1 MSHIVTT
8 FLALSATLLAG
19 TAASAATNTAAY
31 GPLYHEYRLTLSEG
45 ERTELLGPLWGSE
58 RSATHAQWAIPPLLS
73 RHADLD
79 GDFEEYDFL
88 YPLLSYN
95 RTGKESR
102 WQLFQLIS
110 FSTSGRQDDRTV
122 DRTTLFPF
130 YWSQRSQNADEN
142 YTALF
147 PLYGQIKNRLMRD
160 EIEFVLFPLYAKT
173 RKRDVVT
180 ENYLFPIF
188 HTRHGEK
195 LDGWQFWPLIGH
207 EKKEVT
213 QRKDAFGDVTTI
225 GGHEK
230 FFALWPLYH
239 RNHLGLGT
247 ANVQTHHALLP
258 LFATQHS
265 PTRDYQS
272 VLWPFF
278 YRTEDRE
285 KKTVEYGAPWPLIVS
300 TRGEGQT
307 GGRFWP
313 LYGHTQT
320 KNKTREFLL
329 WPLYRSDRIHA
340 APLEREHRHYF
351 LFLYQDIHEKNMTT
365 GATRERHAFW
375 PLFTHRREL
384 DGSERTQLFA
394 PVEPLMLGNAAI
406 ERNWSPLWSIWR
418 AEKNGKTG
426 ATSQSFLWNLY
437 RHEETPESKNCSL
450 LFGLLQ
456 YQEDKERTRWRL
468 FFVPFD
474 TDKRSARP

>member
-1 MSHIVTT
+1 MSHLVTT
-8 FLALSATLLAG
+8 ILALSTTLLVG
-19 TAASAATNTAAY
+19 AATSAATNASAF
-31 GPLYHEYRLTLSEG
+31 GPLYHEYRLTLREG
-45 ERTELLGPLWGSE
+45 ERTESFGPFWGSE
-58 RSATHAQWAIPPLLS
+58 RSDTHAQWAIPPLLS
-73 RHADLD
+73 WHAERD

-102 WQLFQLIS
+102 WQLFQFIS
-110 FSTSGRQDDRTV
+110 FSSSGRQDDSTA

-130 YWSQRSQNADEN
+130 YWSQRSQNPDEN

-147 PLYGQIKNRLMRD
+147 PIYGQIKNRLLRD

-180 ENYLFPIF
+180 QNYLFPFF

-207 EKKEVT
+207 EKKDLT
-213 QRKDAFGDVTTI
+213 QRTDGFGDVTPL

-230 FFALWPLYH
+230 LFVLWPFYH
-239 RNHLGLGT
+239 HNRFGLGT
-247 ANVQTHHALLP
+247 TNEQTQHALLP
-258 LFATQHS
+258 LFVAQHS
-265 PTRDYQS
+265 AQRDHQS

-285 KKTVEYGAPWPLIVS
+285 RKTVEYGAPWPLIVS
-300 TRGEGQT
+300 TRGEGRS

-313 LYGHTQT
+313 FYGHTQT
-320 KNKTREFLL
+320 TNSTREFLL
-329 WPLYRSDRIHA
+329 WPLYRGDRIHA
-340 APLEREHRHYF
+340 APLEREHRQYL
-351 LFLYQDIHEKNMTT
+351 LFLYQDIHEKNTAT

-394 PVEPLMLGNAAI
+394 PLEPLMLGNAAV
-406 ERNWSPLWSIWR
+406 ERNWSPLWAIWR
-418 AEKNGKTG
+418 SEKNGKTG
-426 ATSQSFLWNLY
+426 ASSQSLLWNLY
-437 RHEETPESKNCSL
+437 RQDETPESKNCSL

-456 YQEDKERTRWRL
+456 YQQDKERTRWRL

-474 TDKRSARP
+474 TDKKPASP